1 MRLPLWL
8 SALHSLCS
16 TGAFMAE
23 PTQAQINAKIQEW
36 NAWYQTLPTDLRAR
50 LSIHDFKR
58 LGDNF
63 YRIFVLTAA
72 AQAGEDNT
80 HAYMRGYVDGGT
92 ETKAATIERCA
103 QVAEGFDRGGIGSGW
118 GELIAAAIRALKDKT

>member
-1 MRLPLWL
+1 
-8 SALHSLCS
+8 
-16 TGAFMAE
+16 MAE

-103 QVAEGFDRGGIGSGW
+103 QVAETAEVRRPGFAIRPATPQ
-118 GELIAAAIRALKDKT
+118 EIAAAIRALKDKT